1 MIEPEDPGA
10 VQLRRLLR
18 LLRAARALT
27 RTKAWALVTPCPEVL
42 DLEAAVDRI
51 TDPPE
56 TL

>member
-1 MIEPEDPGA
+1 MIEPEDPA
-10 VQLRRLLR
+10 ALQLRRLLV

-27 RTKAWALVTPCPEVL
+27 LTPAWARITPCPEVL

-56 TL
+56 KL

>member
-1 MIEPEDPGA
+1 MIEPEDLAA
-10 VQLRRLLR
+10 VQLGRLLV

-27 RTKAWALVTPCPEVL
+27 LTRSWARITPCPEVF

-56 TL
+56 KL